1 MFSAK
6 YKNKWHKIT
15 DVEKCDDLITYQLEG
30 IGGKVKASEVE
41 DMDKTNHEIQNPDGS
56 VTRGPGK
63 EPLMKPMKKSLNER
77 WKLLKAKLDHST
89 AIQSLMDDDDDEEDG
104 DQASGEDQQQQEQP
118 GMAGQ
123 NVETNPQQEASAPEE
138 EPGQSQQPGP
148 GADDGADSD
157 SKEDENNQ
165 PVDYDEDKLTEAL
178 KADGY
183 TDAEIA
189 HVIHGHVPTPPT
201 KDQLQAIAQQQVLG
215 HKEASH
221 EQTLDH
227 KQTRA
232 ELEHEHAK
240 RQLDLEH
247 EHSKKEKEI
256 RLKYLEQELA
266 TKIEALKSKGKE

>member
-6 YKNKWHKIT
+6 YKNKWHKIAG
-15 DVEKCDDLITYQLEG
+15 VEKCDGLITYQLEG
-30 IGGKVKASEVE
+30 IGGKVKASDVE
-41 DMDKTNHEIQNPDGS
+41 DMDKIDHEIQNPDGS

-63 EPLMKPMKKSLNER
+63 EPLMKPMKKSLDER

-89 AIQSLMDDDDDEEDG
+89 AIQSLMDGDDEDG
-104 DQASGEDQQQQEQP
+104 DQTPGEEQPEQQEQP
-118 GMAGQ
+118 GMEGQ
-123 NVETNPQQEASAPEE
+123 NVEADPQPEASASEE
-138 EPGQSQQPGP
+138 EPGQPQQSGP
-148 GADDGADSD
+148 GADDGSDSD
-157 SKEDENNQ
+157 SEEDKDNQ
-165 PVDYDEDKLTEAL
+165 PIDYDEDKLTEAL
-178 KADGY
+178 RADGY

-221 EQTLDH
+221 EQALDH

-232 ELEHEHAK
+232 ELEHEHAR

-266 TKIEALKSKGKE
+266 AKIEALKSKGKE